1 MGDGTIGSI
10 RDRLAARGL
19 APSKARGQNFLRSPD
34 TARRIVEC
42 VGVTGEDAVVEIGP
56 GLGDLTRAIADTA
69 RRVVAI
75 EVDRG
80 LVALLA
86 DEDLPSHVEVRHQDV
101 RRVDLGTLAR
111 ELGAP
116 VVLMGNLPYRLA
128 GHLLGTLLGPRNS
141 FRRWGF
147 MLQSEVA
154 DRLLARPGSPDY
166 GPLAIWARLFARVER
181 KLELGPDAFVP
192 RPRVRSTLLVFDSP
206 AETVQIADMP
216 CLRTLVRTAFQYRR
230 KTLRAALRGRVEGAL
245 PALEAAGIDPGLRP
259 ATLSELEYVRLANAL
274 VNLREAS

>member
-1 MGDGTIGSI
+1 M
-10 RDRLAARGL
+10 
-19 APSKARGQNFLRSPD
+19 RSPH

-56 GLGDLTRAIADTA
+56 GLGDLTRAIASVA

-80 LVALLA
+80 LVELLA
-86 DEDLPSHVEVRHQDV
+86 EAGLPPHIEVRHQDV

-116 VVLMGNLPYRLA
+116 VVLMGNLPYRIS
-128 GHLLGTLLGPRNS
+128 GHLLGSLLGPRFF

-154 DRLLARPGSPDY
+154 DRLLAEPGTSEY
-166 GPLAIWARLFARVER
+166 GPLAIWARLFAHVER
-181 KLELGPDAFVP
+181 ALELGPEEFVP
-192 RPRVRSTLLVFDSP
+192 RPRVRSTLVIFEAASEAP
-206 AETVQIADMP
+206 EIADV
-216 CLRTLVRTAFQYRR
+216 LRLRRLVRTAFQHRR
-230 KTLRAALRGRVEGAL
+230 KTLRAGLRGRIEGAA
-245 PALEAAGIDPGLRP
+245 PAFEAAGIDPGLRP
-259 ATLSELEYVRLANAL
+259 DKLSELDFVRLANL
-274 VNLREAS
+274 MVGSGEGESGEGE

>member
-10 RDRLAARGL
+10 RKRLAERGL

-42 VGVTGEDAVVEIGP
+42 VGVTEDDGVVEIGP
-56 GLGDLTRAIADTA
+56 GLGDLTRAIASRA

-86 DEDLPSHVEVRHQDV
+86 DEALPSHVEVRHQDV

-111 ELGAP
+111 ELGDP
-116 VVLMGNLPYRLA
+116 VVLMGNLPYRLS
-128 GHLLGTLLGPRNS
+128 GHLLGTLLGPRNF

-154 DRLLARPGSPDY
+154 DRLLAAPGSSQY
-166 GPLAIWARLFARVER
+166 GPLAIWARLFSRAER
-181 KLELGPDAFVP
+181 RLELGPEEFVP
-192 RPRVRSTLLVFDSP
+192 RPRVRSTLVIFDAVLDTP
-206 AETVQIADMP
+206 QIADVP
-216 CLRTLVRTAFQYRR
+216 CLRTVVRTAFQYRR
-230 KTLRAALRGRVEGAL
+230 KTLRAALRGRIEGAV

-259 ATLSELEYVRLANAL
+259 ARLSELDFVRLANAL
-274 VNLREAS
+274 VNFRETP